1 MARPV
6 EFDENKVLTNAMEQF
21 WKEGYEASSVQK
33 LLDCTGINRG
43 TLYNSFG
50 DKDTFFKSCV
60 DQYNK
65 TVSIQIAASLN
76 NDKLNAWDAVAAF
89 FDEAVLSVSNKHRSM
104 GCLLVNSLCESIN
117 YDKDIKKM
125 IRSSLASIR
134 KALLRR
140 LKEAHKKGKVKKGVS
155 AEFAA
160 DVLMNALHGIRV
172 NSRDGKNAKQLK
184 ELAKYSIFCTA
195 GNQPSNCH
203 GLQISYTDALQSQ
216 SCRLCIRSSR

>member
-50 DKDTFFKSCV
+50 DKDTFFKSCL
-60 DQYNK
+60 DHYN
-65 TVSIQIAASLN
+65 SIVNTQIAASLK
-76 NDKLNAWDAVAAF
+76 NDKLNAWDAIATF
-89 FDEAVLSVSNKHRSM
+89 FDEAVIDVSNKHRSM

-117 YDKDIKKM
+117 YNRDIRKV
-125 IRSSLASIR
+125 IRASLTSIR
-134 KALLRR
+134 KALVVR

-155 AEFAA
+155 ADFAA
-160 DVLMNALHGIRV
+160 EVLMNALHGIRV

-184 ELAKYSIFCTA
+184 ELVNFSMASLKK
-195 GNQPSNCH
+195 
-203 GLQISYTDALQSQ
+203 
-216 SCRLCIRSSR
+216 

>member
-21 WKEGYEASSVQK
+21 WREGYEASSVQK
-33 LLDCTGINRG
+33 LLDCTDINRG

-65 TVSIQIAASLN
+65 TVDSHIVVSLK
-76 NDKLNAWDAVAAF
+76 NDKLNAWDAISAF
-89 FDEAVLSVSNKHRSM
+89 FEETVVNVSNKHRSM

-117 YDKDIKKM
+117 YDRDMKKVV
-125 IRSSLASIR
+125 RASLATIR
-134 KALLRR
+134 KAMLGR

-155 AEFAA
+155 VEFAA
-160 DVLMNALHGIRV
+160 DVLMNALYGIRV

-184 ELAKYSIFCTA
+184 ELAKFSMA
-195 GNQPSNCH
+195 S
-203 GLQISYTDALQSQ
+203 LKK
-216 SCRLCIRSSR
+216 

>member
-65 TVSIQIAASLN
+65 LVEQQIAASLKN
-76 NDKLNAWDAVAAF
+76 EKLGAWDAIEAY
-89 FDEAVLSVSNKHRSM
+89 FDESVINVTNKHRSM
-104 GCLLVNSLCESIN
+104 GCLLVNSVCESIN
-117 YDKDIKKM
+117 YDKE
-125 IRSSLASIR
+125 IRKVVRGSLAVIR
-134 KALLRR
+134 KALVAR
-140 LKEAHKKGKVKKGVS
+140 LKDAHKNRKVKKGVS
-155 AEFAA
+155 VEFAA
-160 DVLMNALHGIRV
+160 DVLMNSLHGIRV
-172 NSRDGKNAKQLK
+172 NSRDGKTPRQLK
-184 ELAKYSIFCTA
+184 ELIKFT
-195 GNQPSNCH
+195 
-203 GLQISYTDALQSQ
+203 ISSLKK
-216 SCRLCIRSSR
+216 

>member
-21 WKEGYEASSVQK
+21 WKEGYEASSIQK

-65 TVSIQIAASLN
+65 IVAKQIAASLK
-76 NDKLNAWDAVAAF
+76 NDKLNAWDAVEAY
-89 FDEAVLSVSNKHRSM
+89 FDEAVLSVTNKHRSM
-104 GCLLVNSLCESIN
+104 GCLLVNSVCESIN
-117 YDKDIKKM
+117 YDKEMRKVV
-125 IRSSLASIR
+125 RASLATIR
-134 KALLRR
+134 KAILVR
-140 LKEAHKKGKVKKGVS
+140 LKEAHKNRKMKKGVS

-160 DVLMNALHGIRV
+160 DVIMNALHGIRV
-172 NSRDGKNAKQLK
+172 NSRDGKNPKQLK
-184 ELAKYSIFCTA
+184 ELVKFTIASLKK
-195 GNQPSNCH
+195 
-203 GLQISYTDALQSQ
+203 
-216 SCRLCIRSSR
+216 

>member
-6 EFDENKVLTNAMEQF
+6 EFDENKVLTNVMEQF

-65 TVSIQIAASLN
+65 MVDKQIAASLK
-76 NDKLNAWDAVAAF
+76 NDKLNAWDAIQAY
-89 FDEAVLSVSNKHRSM
+89 FDESVTAVSNKHRSM
-104 GCLLVNSLCESIN
+104 GCLLVNSICESIN
-117 YDKDIKKM
+117 YDKEMRKVV
-125 IRSSLASIR
+125 RGSLASIR
-134 KALLRR
+134 KPLLAR
-140 LKEAHKKGKVKKGVS
+140 LKEAHKNKKMKKGIS

-160 DVLMNALHGIRV
+160 DVLMNTLHGIRV
-172 NSRDGKNAKQLK
+172 NSRDGKNSKQLNDMLK
-184 ELAKYSIFCTA
+184 FAVASLKK
-195 GNQPSNCH
+195 
-203 GLQISYTDALQSQ
+203 
-216 SCRLCIRSSR
+216 

>member
-50 DKDTFFKSCV
+50 DKDTFFKSCL
-60 DQYNK
+60 DQYN
-65 TVSIQIAASLN
+65 SIVNTQIAASLK
-76 NDKLNAWDAVAAF
+76 NDKLNAWDAIATF
-89 FDEAVLSVSNKHRSM
+89 FDEAVIDVSNKHRSM

-117 YDKDIKKM
+117 YNRDIRKV
-125 IRSSLASIR
+125 IRASLTSIR
-134 KALLRR
+134 KALVVR

-155 AEFAA
+155 ADFAA
-160 DVLMNALHGIRV
+160 EVLMNALHGIRV

-184 ELAKYSIFCTA
+184 ELVNFSMASLKK
-195 GNQPSNCH
+195 
-203 GLQISYTDALQSQ
+203 
-216 SCRLCIRSSR
+216 

>member
-60 DQYNK
+60 GQYNK
-65 TVSIQIAASLN
+65 IVYTQIAVSLK
-76 NDKLNAWDAVAAF
+76 NDQLNAWDAIAAF
-89 FDEAVLSVSNKHRSM
+89 FDEAVIDVSNKHRRM

-117 YDKDIKKM
+117 YDRNMKK
-125 IRSSLASIR
+125 IVRSSLSFIR
-134 KALLRR
+134 KALTAR
-140 LKEAHKKGKVKKGVS
+140 LKEAHKNGKVKKGVS
-155 AEFAA
+155 VEFAA
-160 DVLMNALHGIRV
+160 EVLMNTLHGIRV

-184 ELAKYSIFCTA
+184 ELVNFAMVSLKK
-195 GNQPSNCH
+195 
-203 GLQISYTDALQSQ
+203 
-216 SCRLCIRSSR
+216 

>member
-21 WKEGYEASSVQK
+21 WKEGFEASSVQK

-65 TVSIQIAASLN
+65 HSEKQIAVTLKN
-76 NDKLNAWDAVAAF
+76 EKLSAWDAIAAY
-89 FDEAVLSVSNKHRSM
+89 FDEAVVNASTRHKGL

-117 YDKDIKKM
+117 YDKEIKKV
-125 IRSSLASIR
+125 IRASLAVIR
-134 KALLRR
+134 KALV
-140 LKEAHKKGKVKKGVS
+140 LKLKDAHKNGTLKKGVS
-155 AEFAA
+155 VEFAA
-160 DVLMNALHGIRV
+160 DVLMNTLYGARV
-172 NSRDGKNAKQLK
+172 NSRDGKDGKQLQ
-184 ELAKYSIFCTA
+184 ELLKFTMA
-195 GNQPSNCH
+195 
-203 GLQISYTDALQSQ
+203 ALKK
-216 SCRLCIRSSR
+216 